1 MCYKVLIRISID
13 LKSSIKQIYLVK
25 IYSILS
31 PTTAE
36 ATFFSCAH
44 EIFTRIEHVLCPEKT
59 NKIFKFPNTQNIF
72 SGHTGMK

>member
-1 MCYKVLIRISID
+1 MCYKILIRILID

-44 EIFTRIEHVLCPEKT
+44 EIFTRIEHVLCPEKL
-59 NKIFKFPNTQNIF
+59 IKFLNFQTHKTY
-72 SGHTGMK
+72 SLDTRE